1 LPFHLR
7 SRNPLIRLATG
18 LFVAMVWLMG
28 IAAVKLGCYWFFSGF
43 DMHAFLL
50 LREPEKDSAIS
61 NLEFLLMCALGIGY
75 SLVFNHLFLRASKR
89 LGRALKKHLV
99 WDEILKSS

>member
-1 LPFHLR
+1 
-7 SRNPLIRLATG
+7 
-18 LFVAMVWLMG
+18 VAMVWLMG
-28 IAAVKLGCYWFFSGF
+28 IAAVKMGCYWFFSGF